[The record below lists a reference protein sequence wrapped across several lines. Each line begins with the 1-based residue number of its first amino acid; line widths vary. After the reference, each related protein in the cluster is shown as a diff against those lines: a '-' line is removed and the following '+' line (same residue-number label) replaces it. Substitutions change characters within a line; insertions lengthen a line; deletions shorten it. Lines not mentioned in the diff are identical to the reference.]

1 MIKNKTTHPIVSRDE
16 WIAARKKLLKKEKEV
31 TLQRDA
37 VSAKRRELPWV
48 RVEKEYVF
56 DGPDG
61 KQTLTDLFDGRS
73 QLFVKH
79 FMLAPGQETQC
90 VGCSFE
96 VDHIGGV
103 LVHLENHDVSYVAV
117 ARAPLAEIAV
127 MKKRMGWRFKWVS
140 SFGSDFNY
148 DFHVSFT
155 PDQIAQGKVYYN
167 YERREIPIE
176 DMSGNSVFYKDET
189 GDIFHTYSTFGRGGE
204 AMLGTY
210 AILDSCPKA
219 GTRPGLIT
227 PLAIG
232 SVRTTAIKRAAP
244 SKRPDATTPLTPRT
258 LAALPGTAIRE
269 GSSEQPRI
277 FPAPARPNARRHGRL
292 CRARGSPGI
301 VTISR
306 PVFPF
311 ARRSCTPRIL
321 RLFVLRSKTWLN
333 RYGLQ
338 R

>member
-1 MIKNKTTHPIVSRDE
+1 MLWIDASNRQVTRRSNPERRLFLKLVSRTYEQRTENLNMKKNKTTHPIVSRDE
-16 WIAARKKLLKKEKEV
+16 WIAARRKLLKKEKEI

-61 KQTLTDLFDGRS
+61 KQTLADLFDGRS

-176 DMSGNSVFYKDET
+176 DMSGNSVFYKDEA

-210 AILDSCPKA
+210 AILDLLPK
-219 GTRPGLIT
+219 GRNETGPYHSLGDWVRPHDRYQEG
-227 PLAIG
+227 G
-232 SVRTTAIKRAAP
+232 SVEATGRYHSPKP
-244 SKRPDATTPLTPRT
+244 SDSCCAS
-258 LAALPGTAIRE
+258 GD
-269 GSSEQPRI
+269 
-277 FPAPARPNARRHGRL
+277 RH
-292 CRARGSPGI
+292 S
-301 VTISR
+301 
-306 PVFPF
+306 
-311 ARRSCTPRIL
+311 
-321 RLFVLRSKTWLN
+321 
-333 RYGLQ
+333 
-338 R
+338 

>member
-61 KQTLTDLFDGRS
+61 KQTLADLFDGRS

-176 DMSGNSVFYKDET
+176 DMSGNSVFYKDEA

-210 AILDSCPKA
+210 AILDLLPKGRNEVGPYHSLA
-219 GTRPGLIT
+219 DWVRPHDRYQEG
-227 PLAIG
+227 G
-232 SVRTTAIKRAAP
+232 SVEATGRYHSPKP
-244 SKRPDATTPLTPRT
+244 SD
-258 LAALPGTAIRE
+258 
-269 GSSEQPRI
+269 
-277 FPAPARPNARRHGRL
+277 
-292 CRARGSPGI
+292 
-301 VTISR
+301 SR
-306 PVFPF
+306 C
-311 ARRSCTPRIL
+311 ASGDGH
-321 RLFVLRSKTWLN
+321 S
-333 RYGLQ
+333 
-338 R
+338 